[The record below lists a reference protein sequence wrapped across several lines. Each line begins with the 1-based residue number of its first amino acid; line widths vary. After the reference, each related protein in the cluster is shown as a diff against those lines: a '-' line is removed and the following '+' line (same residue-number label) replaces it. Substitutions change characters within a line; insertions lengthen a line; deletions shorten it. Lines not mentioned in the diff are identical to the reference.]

1 MQKILDHED
10 QITNLT
16 KWITAGTQRDKQTD
30 VWKELKFLQ
39 SLEVPINRLNQQTD
53 VIYREVKEEEY
64 AGMLR
69 WVSTVPYSRH
79 HERISENRVYGTGE
93 WLLAHPNYLQWK
105 SSSSSGLLL
114 LQGIMGSGK
123 TSLTSK
129 VIDSFLS
136 EKQAKSALFGY
147 FYCANNVSEP
157 ERADPSHILRS
168 LLQQMTFVGD
178 SARSVRET
186 LMIEY
191 QKRKAEVKV
200 DGFEMSQLSID
211 DCTKM
216 LLDIMWSNPAVI
228 VIDAIDEVEEARR
241 NELVYSLNRIAAQAS
256 SIVKIILTSRFSNDL
271 TLQINDPTV
280 ITVNRSDSRSDMELF
295 VRQRLDSAIEN
306 KRLLGGQVSDS
317 FQIYLADRLVNAAS
331 DM

>member
-1 MQKILDHED
+1 MQKILGHED
-10 QITNLT
+10 HIANLT
-16 KWITAGTQRDKQTD
+16 KLINVGTQRDNQTG
-30 VWKELKFLQ
+30 VWKGLDFLE
-39 SLEVPINRLNQQTD
+39 SLEVPINRLNQQID
-53 VIYREVKEEEY
+53 VIYREVEEEEY

-93 WLLAHPNYLQWK
+93 WLTAHPSYLQWK
-105 SSSSSGLLL
+105 SSSSSGVLL
-114 LQGIMGSGK
+114 LQGIIGSGK

-129 VIDSFLS
+129 VIDSFLL

-147 FYCANNVSEP
+147 FYCGNNVSEP
-157 ERADPSHILRS
+157 ERADLSHVLRS

-191 QKRKAEVKV
+191 QKRKAGVKV
-200 DGFEMSQLSID
+200 DGFEMPQLSID
-211 DCTKM
+211 DCIKM

-241 NELVYSLNRIAAQAS
+241 HELVYSLNRIAAQAS
-256 SIVKIILTSRFSNDL
+256 NIVKILLTSRLPNDL
-271 TLQINDPTV
+271 TLQIKDPTL
-280 ITVNRSDSRSDMELF
+280 ITVNRSNSRSDMELF
-295 VRQRLDSAIEN
+295 VRHRVDSAVEN

-317 FQIYLADRLVNAAS
+317 LQVYLRDRLVNAAS